1 MYLLYF
7 LISGKKSIFV
17 VLSSPIIRTMK
28 EVEVEQD
35 NSIGHIG
42 KLDLT

>member
-28 EVEVEQD
+28 EVEQD